1 MGKDYNGVQKLWLDG
16 VMGCLC
22 ESWLVV
28 LGINLSSFSDLDSVL
43 DFDFYLLAS
52 SFALRR
58 ISACLDLR

>member
-43 DFDFYLLAS
+43 DFDFYLSAS
-52 SFALRR
+52 SFDLRR
-58 ISACLDLR
+58 MSSCLDLR